1 MRHPTRN
8 TPDQFAACGVD
19 LAGRRRRPWLLRL
32 TASVMLS
39 AAMLCCLGAG
49 CDTPPGSGGAGGTQ
63 SGSLL
68 GSAPRDG
75 RERWTIRAMHTEAP
89 NHAQYAQQLAD
100 LLRKVDG
107 IDPKKVRVVTDERG
121 STIYYGEYVKQPS
134 PERDRLVFPPDYQR
148 DIEFIRRL
156 ALNQATPF
164 FYAEPE
170 LIDRTEE
177 EVGPYDVSRAAGTYT
192 LYIAVF
198 YNTATFQQRR
208 EAANEYVRLLREAGY
223 TAYYHHDPLRSYVF
237 VGDFTDQDI
246 VSQNGQLTF
255 GPRVEKFIQSNE
267 AEFRHL
273 SENGQIVK
281 QMLPTGVMQ
290 APLSYLVPVPK
301 KGGAVTPTP
310 PGAASGR
317 KP

>member
-1 MRHPTRN
+1 MRHPIDN
-8 TPDQFAACGVD
+8 AEVAV
-19 LAGRRRRPWLLRL
+19 RRHSARLVRL
-32 TASVMLS
+32 TARVMLS
-39 AAMLCCLGAG
+39 AAVLCTLGAG
-49 CDTPPGSGGAGGTQ
+49 CDTPPGSGGAGSTQ
-63 SGSLL
+63 SGALFG
-68 GSAPRDG
+68 GSEPRDG

-107 IDPKKVRVVTDERG
+107 IDPGKVRVVTDQRG

-134 PERDRLVFPPDYQR
+134 PERDRLVFPPEYQR

-156 ALNQATPF
+156 ALNQSTPF

-170 LIDRTEE
+170 LIDRTPG
-177 EVGPYDVSRAAGTYT
+177 EVGPYDVSKAAGSYT

-223 TAYYHHDPLRSYVF
+223 SAYYYHDPHRSYVF
-237 VGDFTDQDI
+237 VGDFTEQDI
-246 VSQNGQLTF
+246 VTRNGQPTF
-255 GPRVEKFIQSNE
+255 GPRVESFIQANE

-281 QMLPTGVMQ
+281 QQMPNGAFQ

-301 KGGAVTPTP
+301 KGAAVTPTP
-310 PGAASGR
+310 PGTGSGSQ
-317 KP
+317 P